1 VPIPDVE
8 SATPNLDIV
17 RRRAATGQA
26 GPLRRYQAVMAT
38 DAPVSELEERATQEL
53 SAFELN
59 PERQQYLDQYKK
71 DLRTAYR
78 AMRDKDNFD
87 RGQALGRALGELQDD
102 IEQIPSGST
111 GPFRDELVSMYQDYV
126 TKNRLFK
133 AGPESLAAE
142 FDRDVALAADPE
154 TSSDTALERVRTEHE
169 AVPPP
174 NVAQTGQ
181 GIDRHLENVLSTMN
195 AMSDRSR
202 RLHPAE
208 MSVAVQNMRG
218 APLAASYVQPRDAA
232 DPDYMAAVEHQLLRT
247 RQLKRRGM
255 RKSRRQ

>member
-1 VPIPDVE
+1 MTITINKSASIREDRVKNVILVKSNNIRYCPCFHLLLIVP
-8 SATPNLDIV
+8 
-17 RRRAATGQA
+17 
-26 GPLRRYQAVMAT
+26 YQNRN
-38 DAPVSELEERATQEL
+38 DAKPPYCCLL
-53 SAFELN
+53 
-59 PERQQYLDQYKK
+59 
-71 DLRTAYR
+71 
-78 AMRDKDNFD
+78 
-87 RGQALGRALGELQDD
+87 LGRALGELQDD

-232 DPDYMAAVEHQLLRT
+232 DPEYIVSET
-247 RQLKRRGM
+247 RV
-255 RKSRRQ
+255 